1 MRFRLLG
8 ALLASGVGAWPAV
21 AHAQACS
28 ANVPH
33 LTGEWLTLA
42 YQMPINAPSVIC
54 RFRGSSGQA
63 RRLEVSERYDVAR
76 TVAEQLAEA

>member
-33 LTGEWLTLA
+33 VTGEWLTLP
-42 YQMPINAPSVIC
+42 YQMPINPISATLLHPGQVRIV
-54 RFRGSSGQA
+54 SG
-63 RRLEVSERYDVAR
+63 
-76 TVAEQLAEA
+76 